1 MRDALTAFS
10 ICDTGEDSS
19 LSIRTTAPYGNS
31 ARSQSHIHTPRPA
44 VREGS
49 PSSTAAD
56 FISIDNLLDDTQ
68 SSVAF
73 IELDR
78 RRADTTEAESLL
90 ESLRTQTAIRNAN
103 NIADRIGNL
112 IELYKEDY
120 DGRALS
126 ASSILTF
133 LDFLNTHR
141 NSKFPAITATPN
153 GELYAQWK
161 RDNDQRLG
169 VQFLVGS
176 EIKWVLLKRN
186 PEHDEHI
193 DYFAGQTVADS
204 FGETATAL
212 GIREW
217 IEE

>member
-10 ICDTGEDSS
+10 ICETGEYSS
-19 LSIRTTAPYGNS
+19 LSTRTTASHGDF
-31 ARSQSHIHTPRPA
+31 ARTQSYIHTPRPGA
-44 VREGS
+44 REGS
-49 PSSTAAD
+49 SSSTASD

-68 SSVAF
+68 SAVAF

-78 RRADTTEAESLL
+78 RRADTREAESLL
-90 ESLRTQTAIRNAN
+90 EFLRAETAIKNADR
-103 NIADRIGNL
+103 IVDRIGNL

-133 LDFLNTHR
+133 LDFLNVHR

-153 GELYAQWK
+153 GELYVQWK

-186 PEHDEHI
+186 PEHDERI
-193 DYFAGQTVADS
+193 DYLAGQTMADS

-212 GIREW
+212 GIRDW